1 MKVRD
6 SHRAIHYRLNNQWG
20 EKTDAGMGL
29 RLLGRAQ
36 PDAVELAP
44 PYLKQMAQE
53 SKLPIIFDF
62 VKKNPNMT
70 ATQISQLTGIDAL
83 TVHRHLTGG
92 RGKINDGLFI
102 REKVTGQ
109 RVDPG
114 GRIRGTFH
122 FIYSINP
129 NPKPESKSLVNK
141 KRGFKHG
148 QLNNFIFGR
157 SV

>member
-1 MKVRD
+1 
-6 SHRAIHYRLNNQWG
+6 
-20 EKTDAGMGL
+20 MGL
-29 RLLGRAQ
+29 RICGRAQ
-36 PDAVELAP
+36 PDVASGP
-44 PYLKQMAQE
+44 TNLKKMAHE

-92 RGKINDGLFI
+92 RGKINEGLFI
-102 REKVTGQ
+102 RAKVTAQ

-129 NPKPESKSLVNK
+129 NPKPESKLLVNQ
-141 KRGFKHG
+141 KRGFKPA
-148 QLNNFIFGR
+148 QLNNFIFR
-157 SV
+157 SIA